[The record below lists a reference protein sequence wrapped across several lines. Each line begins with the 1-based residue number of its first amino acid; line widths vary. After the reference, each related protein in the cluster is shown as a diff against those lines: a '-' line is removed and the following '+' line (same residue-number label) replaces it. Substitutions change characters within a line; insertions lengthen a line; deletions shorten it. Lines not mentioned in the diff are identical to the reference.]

1 MANQP
6 FLFLPYIGKLRE
18 SFKKLDKA
26 LEDQNKD
33 VIETLISEIEEVFKQ
48 IKKRLRK

>member
-1 MANQP
+1 MANQT

-33 VIETLISEIEEVFKQ
+33 EIETLISEIEKVFK
-48 IKKRLRK
+48 

>member
-6 FLFLPYIGKLRE
+6 FLFLPYIGKLTE

-26 LEDQNKD
+26 LTDQNKD
-33 VIETLISEIEEVFKQ
+33 EIETLISEIEEVFKQ